1 MSEFFLN
8 EIRKGFYLDSV
19 ALMRL
24 SREITAMEGIVDAAL
39 MMGSP
44 SNIVIMRDAGLID
57 GGIEAR
63 NNDLV
68 LALKATSEA
77 PARAA
82 LAAAIEALDRPKG
95 VAGSQEEWRPRTL
108 AAAVRENPEINLA
121 LISVPGEFAA
131 AEARKALHR
140 GVNVLMF
147 SDNVPLADELSLK
160 EEARELGLLMMGPD
174 CGTAIINGAPLGFA
188 NVVSRGAIGIVGAS
202 GTGTQ
207 EVSALVSEA
216 GQGISHAIG
225 VGGRDLKKDIG
236 GIMTLIGMEALEQ
249 DGATESVVLISK
261 PPHPEVARKIIAR
274 IEKSAKQYTVC
285 FLGADSLDLPANATQ
300 ATTLRG
306 AAEVALGGA
315 RIGSGFE
322 VADLASGRLVK
333 GPQIRGLFCGGTL
346 CAEAQVVLQAGGR
359 EVASNAAIPGV
370 PDLDDTTNV
379 ARDRLIDLG
388 ADEFTIGRAHPM
400 IDPSLRDEMV
410 REALDDAAVGVVL
423 VDLVIGYG
431 AHADP
436 AGQMADML
444 VAAGTLKKPVIASV
458 TGTEADPQVRS
469 RQVARLEAAGV
480 IVAPSNAHACEIA
493 LALVS
498 N

>member
-1 MSEFFLN
+1 MSEVVLN
-8 EIRKGFYLDSV
+8 EVRKGFYLDSV

-24 SREITAMEGIVDAAL
+24 SREIGAMEGVVEAAL

-57 GGIEAR
+57 GETDAR

-68 LALKATSEA
+68 LALRATSEA
-77 PARAA
+77 LGRAA
-82 LAAAIEALDRPKG
+82 LSAAIEALDRPKAA
-95 VAGSQEEWRPRTL
+95 AGGQETWRPRTL

-121 LISVPGEFAA
+121 LISVPGDFAA

-147 SDNVPLADELSLK
+147 SDNVPVADEVSLK
-160 EEARELGLLMMGPD
+160 QEARELGLLMMGPD

-188 NVVSRGAIGIVGAS
+188 NVVSRGVIGIVGAS

-207 EVSALVSEA
+207 EVSALISEA

-225 VGGRDLKKDIG
+225 VGGRDLKKDVG
-236 GIMTLIGMEALEQ
+236 GIMTLMAMDALEQ
-249 DGATESVVLISK
+249 DAATESVVLISK
-261 PPHPEVARKIIAR
+261 PPHPEVARKIVAR
-274 IEKSAKQYTVC
+274 IAESAKRYTVC
-285 FLGADSLDLPANATQ
+285 FLGADELDLPGNATQ
-300 ATTLRG
+300 AATLRG
-306 AAEVALGGA
+306 AAEVALGGV
-315 RIGSGFE
+315 RIGAGFDAAE
-322 VADLASGRLVK
+322 LASGKPVK
-333 GPQIRGLFCGGTL
+333 GPGIRGLFCGGTL

-359 EVASNAAIPGV
+359 DVASNAAIPGV
-370 PDLDDTTNV
+370 PALDDTANV

-410 REALDDAAVGVVL
+410 REALEDDAVGVVL

-436 AGQMADML
+436 AGQMADVL
-444 VAAGTLKKPVIASV
+444 TAAGAPKKPVIASV

-480 IVAPSNAHACEIA
+480 VVAPSNAHACELA
-493 LALVS
+493 LAIIS